1 MLSWLWIMRDRLRD
15 LGVIT
20 LILEQAWHSFPA
32 FAAVTVALLLLL
44 VTVLATAAATHSKAV
59 STETRLNNL
68 VGAGALA
75 ANGRVSNLSGQ
86 NTSTH
91 GLNNGQING
100 HTDQAGLNDGTING
114 STGQINTGGGTAHTH
129 GSGSLS
135 VTNGTHQHGASAT
148 NGTLAV
154 ADGTHNHTL
163 PAV

>member
-44 VTVLATAAATHSKAV
+44 VTVLANAASTHSKAV

-86 NTSTH
+86 NTSNNGLTDGTIGGHTDTAGLANGTIGGQSGPQIGGASAHVH
-91 GLNNGQING
+91 GPGNYSVNDGHHEHGANASDGNLAVNNGQ
-100 HTDQAGLNDGTING
+100 H
-114 STGQINTGGGTAHTH
+114 HH
-129 GSGSLS
+129 SLPT
-135 VTNGTHQHGASAT
+135 V
-148 NGTLAV
+148 
-154 ADGTHNHTL
+154 
-163 PAV
+163 